1 MRTRG
6 AVRRR
11 AAAAVNGASLARL
24 PDVTGLPNEQAVA
37 RLTID
42 GLPTEAKAG
51 DRLVDVVER
60 MPIAIPHVC
69 YHPQLGAIQ
78 TCDTCM
84 VEVNGALVRACATV
98 IADGMAVQTAS
109 PQATA
114 AQVE

>member
-1 MRTRG
+1 M
-6 AVRRR
+6 AQ
-11 AAAAVNGASLARL
+11 
-24 PDVTGLPNEQAVA
+24 QAVA

-42 GLPTEAKAG
+42 GVPTEAKAG
-51 DRLVDVVER
+51 ERLVDVIER

-98 IADGMAVQTAS
+98 IADGIAVHTAS
-109 PQATA
+109 QKATA
-114 AQVE
+114 AQVEAFDRILSSHLLYCTV